1 MKTLILGG
9 AKSGKSLFAENL
21 ALQSR
26 KKLVY
31 IATALAGDAE
41 MEQRIL
47 LHQQRRRQQ
56 VIKWS
61 TIEEPIALAKVLLSL
76 AENANALS
84 MDNKQLILVDCLTLW
99 LSNLLLNLDEKQRKV
114 EIDAL
119 FEVLQIINIEV
130 IFVSNETGLGI
141 VPMNLL
147 SRQFIDLA
155 GGLHQRMATVSERV
169 ILTVAGLPLIL
180 KGTL

>member
-21 ALQSR
+21 AIQSQ

-31 IATALAGDAE
+31 IATAEAHDGE

-47 LHQQRRRQQ
+47 SHQQRRIDQLVEWR
-56 VIKWS
+56 
-61 TIEEPIALAKVLLSL
+61 TIEEPIALAKVLKHLSHINQ
-76 AENANALS
+76 AKN
-84 MDNKQLILVDCLTLW
+84 DQLILIDCLTLW
-99 LSNLLLNLDEKQRKV
+99 LSNLLFKLEEKQRQA
-114 EIDAL
+114 EINAL
-119 FEVLQIINIEV
+119 LDFLADCQMDV

-141 VPMNLL
+141 VPMNQL

-155 GGLHQRMATVSERV
+155 GDLHQRMAVVSDRV
-169 ILTVAGLPLIL
+169 ILTVAGLPMAL
-180 KGTL
+180 KGKL

>member
-21 ALQSR
+21 AIQSQKR
-26 KKLVY
+26 LIY
-31 IATALAGDAE
+31 IATAEAQDSE

-47 LHQQRRRQQ
+47 FHQKRRIDQPVEWQ
-56 VIKWS
+56 
-61 TIEEPIALAKVLLSL
+61 TIEEPIALAKVLNHLSQL
-76 AENANALS
+76 NQAKN
-84 MDNKQLILVDCLTLW
+84 DQLILIDCLTLW
-99 LSNLLLNLDEKQRKV
+99 LSNLLFKLGEKQRQV
-114 EIDAL
+114 EIHAL
-119 FEVLQIINIEV
+119 LDFLSNCQMDV

-141 VPMNLL
+141 VPMNQL

-155 GGLHQRMATVSERV
+155 GGVHQRMAAVSDQV
-169 ILTVAGLPLIL
+169 ILTVAGLPMVL